1 MAALRQHS
9 GRFAACH
16 AAARDEHAFF
26 TRHRLISR
34 HTLSGRLGVY
44 RAIDHGV
51 GLDSSHAAL
60 LTGDA
65 GPNLTDVVRTQLLYV
80 IRVCQKRS
88 SQGNHVTGTVV
99 YTAFS
104 HLRRIHA
111 SRHEDQNL
119 YGLFD

>member
-9 GRFAACH
+9 GRLAACH
-16 AAARDEHAFF
+16 AAARDKHAFF
-26 TRHRLISR
+26 TRHRLVSR

-44 RAIDHGV
+44 RTVDHGV

-60 LTGDA
+60 LTGDTGA
-65 GPNLTDVVRTQLLYV
+65 NLTNVVRTQLLYV
-80 IRVCQKRS
+80 IRVCQKRP
-88 SQGNHVTGTVV
+88 SQGNHVTGTVL

-111 SRHEDQNL
+111 ARHEDRNL
-119 YGLFD
+119 YDLFD